1 MMKKR
6 TIILLILLLLA
17 IDQTIKIYVKT
28 NFYYGEEYY
37 VFGQDW
43 FRLHFFGKLRDGL
56 GIQVWRWLSGQ
67 SCFNFIPVGSNHM
80 GNLLYQ

>member
-1 MMKKR
+1 MEKR

-17 IDQTIKIYVKT
+17 IDHTIKIYVKT

-43 FRLHFFGKLRDGL
+43 FRLHFWKTPGWPGDSSLAMVIWPKL
-56 GIQVWRWLSGQ
+56 
-67 SCFNFIPVGSNHM
+67 F
-80 GNLLYQ
+80 